1 MNGVILINKEK
12 GCTSREVVNDVS
24 KILNTKKV
32 GHFGTLDPLAEGL
45 LILGIGSYTKI
56 GNYLKDDTKEYI
68 AEVLIGTSTD
78 TYDITGN
85 ILKKEENYNLNKKTL
100 EETLSSFKGKYLQE
114 VPIYSAVK
122 VGGRKLYDYARK
134 GEKVSLPKKEVE
146 IFDIKLLNTYKKEEK
161 NYFKFKVLVSKG
173 TYIRSL
179 INDLSKKINI
189 PLCMSN
195 LTRTKQDKFLL
206 KDAYNISDIEN
217 GNYKLINIREIIEL
231 EEKEIDKINE
241 KKVLNGS
248 LLEKN
253 TNKYIL
259 FTKNKEDIVLYGP
272 YKDKMKPYLFFKKD
286 LK

>member
-85 ILKKEENYNLNKKTL
+85 ILKKDENYNLNKKTL

>member
-12 GCTSREVVNDVS
+12 GCTSREVVNAVS

-56 GNYLKDDTKEYI
+56 GNYLKEDTKEYI

-78 TYDITGN
+78 TYDITGT

-161 NYFKFKVLVSKG
+161 NCFKFKVLVSKG

>member
-12 GCTSREVVNDVS
+12 GCTSREVVNAVS

-161 NYFKFKVLVSKG
+161 NYFKFKVSVSKG

>member
-12 GCTSREVVNDVS
+12 GCTSRDVVNAVS
-24 KILNTKKV
+24 KILNTKKI

-56 GNYLKDDTKEYI
+56 GNYLKEDTKEYI

-78 TYDITGN
+78 TYDITGT
-85 ILKKEENYNLNKKTL
+85 ILKKEDNYNLNKKIL
-100 EETLSSFKGKYLQE
+100 EEALSSFKGKYMQE

-122 VGGRKLYDYARK
+122 VGGRKLYDYARN
-134 GEKVSLPKKEVE
+134 GEEVSLPKKEVE
-146 IFDIKLLNTYKKEEK
+146 IFDIELLDIYKKEEN
-161 NYFKFKVLVSKG
+161 NYFKFKVSVSKG

-179 INDLSKKINI
+179 INDLSRKINI

-195 LTRTKQDKFLL
+195 LTRTRQDKFLL
-206 KDAYNISDIEN
+206 KDAYKVSEIEN
-217 GNYKLINIREIIEL
+217 GNYKLLNIREIIDL
-231 EEKEIDKINE
+231 EEKEIDKTYE
-241 KKVLNGS
+241 KKVLKGS
-248 LLEKN
+248 LIEEN
-253 TNKYIL
+253 SNKYIL

>member
-12 GCTSREVVNDVS
+12 GCTSREVVNAVS
-24 KILNTKKV
+24 KTLNTKKV

-161 NYFKFKVLVSKG
+161 NYFKFKVSVSKG

>member
-161 NYFKFKVLVSKG
+161 NYFKFKVSVSKG

-206 KDAYNISDIEN
+206 EDAYNISDIEN

>member
-12 GCTSREVVNDVS
+12 GCTSREVVNAVS

-161 NYFKFKVLVSKG
+161 NYFKFKVSVSKG

-248 LLEKN
+248 LIEKN

>member
-161 NYFKFKVLVSKG
+161 NYFKFKVSVSKG

>member
-12 GCTSREVVNDVS
+12 GCTSREVVNAVS

-122 VGGRKLYDYARK
+122 VGGRKLYDYARN

-146 IFDIKLLNTYKKEEK
+146 IFDIELLDIYKKEEN
-161 NYFKFKVLVSKG
+161 NYFKFKVSVSKG

-248 LLEKN
+248 LLEEN

>member
-12 GCTSREVVNDVS
+12 GCTSREVVNAVS

-78 TYDITGN
+78 SYDITGN

-161 NYFKFKVLVSKG
+161 NYFKFKVSVSKG

>member
-12 GCTSREVVNDVS
+12 GCTSREVVNAVS

-146 IFDIKLLNTYKKEEK
+146 IFYIKLLNTYKKEEK
-161 NYFKFKVLVSKG
+161 NYFKFKVSVSKG

-206 KDAYNISDIEN
+206 KDAYNISDIAN

-248 LLEKN
+248 LIEKN

>member
-85 ILKKEENYNLNKKTL
+85 ILKKDENYNLNKKTL

-161 NYFKFKVLVSKG
+161 NYFKFKVSVSKG

>member
-12 GCTSREVVNDVS
+12 GCTSREVVNAVS

-161 NYFKFKVLVSKG
+161 NYFKFKVSVSKG

-248 LLEKN
+248 LLEEN
-253 TNKYIL
+253 TSKYIL

>member
-248 LLEKN
+248 LLEEN

>member
-12 GCTSREVVNDVS
+12 GCTSREVVNAVS

-161 NYFKFKVLVSKG
+161 NYFKFKVSVSKG

-206 KDAYNISDIEN
+206 KDAYNISNIEN

>member
-12 GCTSREVVNDVS
+12 GCTSREVVNAVS

-146 IFDIKLLNTYKKEEK
+146 IFYIKLLNTYKKEEK
-161 NYFKFKVLVSKG
+161 NYFKFKVSVSKG

-248 LLEKN
+248 LIEKN

>member
-1 MNGVILINKEK
+1 MNGVILINKDK
-12 GCTSREVVNDVS
+12 GCTSRDVVNSVS

-56 GNYLKDDTKEYI
+56 GNYLKEDTKEYI

-85 ILKKEENYNLNKKTL
+85 ILKKEENYNLNKKIL
-100 EETLSSFKGKYLQE
+100 EEALFCFKGKYIQE

-122 VGGRKLYDYARK
+122 VGGRKLYDYARN

-146 IFDIKLLNTYKKEEK
+146 IFDIELLDIYKKEEN
-161 NYFKFKVLVSKG
+161 NYFKFKVSVSKG

-195 LTRTKQDKFLL
+195 LTRTRQDKFLL
-206 KDAYNISDIEN
+206 KDAYKVSEIEN
-217 GNYKLINIREIIEL
+217 GNYKLLNIREIIDL
-231 EEKEIDKINE
+231 EEKEIDKTYE

-248 LLEKN
+248 LIEEN
-253 TNKYIL
+253 SNKYIL
-259 FTKNKEDIVLYGP
+259 FTNNKEDIVLYGP

>member
-1 MNGVILINKEK
+1 MF
-12 GCTSREVVNDVS
+12 C
-24 KILNTKKV
+24 
-32 GHFGTLDPLAEGL
+32 
-45 LILGIGSYTKI
+45 
-56 GNYLKDDTKEYI
+56 
-68 AEVLIGTSTD
+68 
-78 TYDITGN
+78 
-85 ILKKEENYNLNKKTL
+85 
-100 EETLSSFKGKYLQE
+100 FKGKYIQE

-122 VGGRKLYDYARK
+122 VGGRKLYDYARN

-146 IFDIKLLNTYKKEEK
+146 IFDIELLDIYKKEEN
-161 NYFKFKVLVSKG
+161 NYFKFKVSVSKG

-195 LTRTKQDKFLL
+195 LTRTRQDKFLL
-206 KDAYNISDIEN
+206 KDAYKVSEIES
-217 GNYKLINIREIIEL
+217 GNYKLLNIREIIDL

-248 LLEKN
+248 LIEKN
-253 TNKYIL
+253 SNKYIL

>member
-12 GCTSREVVNDVS
+12 GCTSREVVNAVS

-217 GNYKLINIREIIEL
+217 GNYKLIKIREIIEL

>member
-12 GCTSREVVNDVS
+12 GCTSREVVNAVS

-161 NYFKFKVLVSKG
+161 NYFKFKVSVSKG

-189 PLCMSN
+189 SLCMSN

-217 GNYKLINIREIIEL
+217 GNYKLLNIREIIEL

>member
-1 MNGVILINKEK
+1 
-12 GCTSREVVNDVS
+12 
-24 KILNTKKV
+24 
-32 GHFGTLDPLAEGL
+32 
-45 LILGIGSYTKI
+45 
-56 GNYLKDDTKEYI
+56 
-68 AEVLIGTSTD
+68 
-78 TYDITGN
+78 
-85 ILKKEENYNLNKKTL
+85 
-100 EETLSSFKGKYLQE
+100 
-114 VPIYSAVK
+114 
-122 VGGRKLYDYARK
+122 
-134 GEKVSLPKKEVE
+134 
-146 IFDIKLLNTYKKEEK
+146 
-161 NYFKFKVLVSKG
+161 
-173 TYIRSL
+173 
-179 INDLSKKINI
+179 
-189 PLCMSN
+189 MSN

-217 GNYKLINIREIIEL
+217 GNYKLLNIREIIEL

>member
-12 GCTSREVVNDVS
+12 GCTSREVVNAVS

-161 NYFKFKVLVSKG
+161 NYFKFKVSVSKG

-217 GNYKLINIREIIEL
+217 GNYKLLNIREIIEL

>member
-12 GCTSREVVNDVS
+12 GCTSREVVNAVS
-24 KILNTKKV
+24 KTLNTKKV

-146 IFDIKLLNTYKKEEK
+146 IFDIKLLNAYKKEEK
-161 NYFKFKVLVSKG
+161 NYFKFKVSVSKG

>member
-12 GCTSREVVNDVS
+12 GCTSREVVNAVS

-85 ILKKEENYNLNKKTL
+85 ILKKDENYNLNKKTL

>member
-12 GCTSREVVNDVS
+12 GCTSRDAVNSVS

-56 GNYLKDDTKEYI
+56 GSYLKEDTKEYI

-78 TYDITGN
+78 TYDITGT
-85 ILKKEENYNLNKKTL
+85 ILKKEENYNLNKKIL
-100 EETLSSFKGKYLQE
+100 EEALFCFKGKYIQE

-122 VGGRKLYDYARK
+122 VGGRKLYDYARN

-146 IFDIKLLNTYKKEEK
+146 IFDIELLDIYKKEEN
-161 NYFKFKVLVSKG
+161 NYFKFKVSVSKG

-195 LTRTKQDKFLL
+195 LTRTRQDKFLL
-206 KDAYNISDIEN
+206 KDAYKVSEIEN
-217 GNYKLINIREIIEL
+217 GNYKLLNIREIIDL
-231 EEKEIDKINE
+231 EEKEIDKTHE

-248 LLEKN
+248 LIEEN
-253 TNKYIL
+253 SNKYIL

>member
-12 GCTSREVVNDVS
+12 GCTSREVVNAVS

-161 NYFKFKVLVSKG
+161 NYFKFKVSVSKG

-217 GNYKLINIREIIEL
+217 GNYKLLNIREIIEL

-248 LLEKN
+248 LLEEN